1 MQRIAEFQLVSR
13 AQFDAAWDFP
23 AATPY
28 DVLMLPRRATSGSAG
43 YDI

>member
-23 AATPY
+23 AANPY
-28 DVLMLPRRATSGSAG
+28 DELMLPRRATSGSAG